1 MLIRFTFLNL
11 FIFSTLYAQNGF
23 ISGKILSSDSEPMP
37 GANISIKNRNM
48 GAMSNLDGTFTIENL
63 ALGSY
68 ELNVSYIG
76 HK

>member
-63 ALGSY
+63 APGSY